1 MLIKIFGHLRAV
13 IRLVAAAIVLLIL
26 VISWLLPLIVR
37 AFSSR
42 QADRLLLRQL
52 SIWCRATLKI
62 IGVKV
67 ISQGP
72 KPSAPYLL
80 ASNHLSYLDVLIIWS
95 QVDGFF
101 LGKSE
106 LAKWP
111 VIGPLI
117 RAAGTVFIN
126 RTQRSGVVAAI
137 EKVTDKIIEG
147 NGVIFFPEGTSS
159 SGGEVRTFKSNLFQV
174 AAHSQLP
181 VHVAVI
187 HYSTQSKRHSSVN
200 DMAWWGDMAFA
211 SHFYKLLSFD
221 NKIARVTFVEETVAH
236 SNRKQMAQQAQQLAT
251 EAFEP
256 MHQFDD
262 IERGSDVSF
271 IA

>member
-1 MLIKIFGHLRAV
+1 MLVKTFEHLRAAL
-13 IRLVAAAIVLLIL
+13 RLLVVAMTLIVL
-26 VISWLLPLIVR
+26 VISWLLPLLVR
-37 AFSSR
+37 IFSS
-42 QADRLLLRQL
+42 QKADRLLLRQL
-52 SIWCRATLKI
+52 GTWCRITLKI

-67 ISQGP
+67 ISEGP

-80 ASNHLSYLDVLIIWS
+80 ASNHLSYLDVLILWS
-95 QVDGFF
+95 QIDGFF

-111 VIGPLI
+111 VMGPLI
-117 RAAGTVFIN
+117 RAAGTVFID

-137 EKVTDKIIEG
+137 EKVTDKVIEG

-159 SGGEVRTFKSNLFQV
+159 SGGEVRTFKSNMFQV

-181 VHVAVI
+181 VHVAVL
-187 HYSTQSKRHSSVN
+187 HYSTRSKRHSGVK
-200 DMAWWGDMAFA
+200 DMAWWGDMTFA

-221 NKIARVTFVEETVAH
+221 NKIARVTFVEEQVAH
-236 SNRKQMAQQAQQLAT
+236 SDRKQMAQQAQQLAV

>member
-1 MLIKIFGHLRAV
+1 MLVKTFEHLRAV
-13 IRLVAAAIVLLIL
+13 IRLIAAAVLLLIL
-26 VISWLLPLIVR
+26 VVSWLLPLVVR
-37 AFSSR
+37 VFSSR

-52 SIWCRATLKI
+52 GIWCRATLKV

-80 ASNHLSYLDVLIIWS
+80 ASNHLSYLDVLVLWS
-95 QVDGFF
+95 QIDGFF

-111 VIGPLI
+111 VMGPLI

-137 EKVTDKIIEG
+137 ESVTEKVIEG
-147 NGVIFFPEGTSS
+147 NGVIFFPEGATS
-159 SGGEVRTFKSNLFQV
+159 SGGEIRPFKSNMFQV

-181 VHVAVI
+181 AHVSVI
-187 HYSTQSKRHSSVN
+187 HYSTQSARHSGAS
-200 DMAWWGDMAFA
+200 DMAWWGDRGFA

-221 NKIARVTFVEETVAH
+221 NKIARVTFVEQQVAH
-236 SNRKQMAQQAQQLAT
+236 ADRKQMAQQAQQLAT

-262 IERGSDVSF
+262 IERGGDVSF